1 MSLTS
6 GYIAEGME
14 DLSDLPPEV
23 LAQLTARAR
32 KGLPEP
38 RSYDYS
44 GLLKVLLE
52 VIQPGEA
59 FSRNVVIVRFY
70 RRTGEVLTRQLANS
84 ILLLARTLGLV
95 DIDWKFSIN
104 IHHARYVL
112 TGATHVPEN
121 IPGDIFE
128 AAGLSGETQEYAY
141 VSTL

>member
-1 MSLTS
+1 M
-6 GYIAEGME
+6 
-14 DLSDLPPEV
+14 
-23 LAQLTARAR
+23 
-32 KGLPEP
+32 
-38 RSYDYS
+38 
-44 GLLKVLLE
+44 LLE
-52 VIQPGEA
+52 VIQPGEV